1 MIEVKFIKQT
11 IVNQNGK
18 RELKNIGDT
27 MYIDENIAER
37 WANKRIIQAVKPKLI
52 KKEPVIKE
60 PVIKEPEI
68 EKKETEDLKPIFIKG
83 GKK

>member
-37 WANKRIIQAVKPKLI
+37 WANKKIIQVVKPKLI
-52 KKEPVIKE
+52 QKE
-60 PVIKEPEI
+60 PVIKEPEN

>member
-37 WANKRIIQAVKPKLI
+37 WANKKIIQVVKPKLI

-60 PVIKEPEI
+60 PEI
-68 EKKETEDLKPIFIKG
+68 EKKEN
-83 GKK
+83 

>member
-37 WANKRIIQAVKPKLI
+37 WANKKIIQVVKPKLI
-52 KKEPVIKE
+52 
-60 PVIKEPEI
+60 
-68 EKKETEDLKPIFIKG
+68 
-83 GKK
+83 

>member
-37 WANKRIIQAVKPKLI
+37 WVNKKIIQAVKPKLI

-60 PVIKEPEI
+60 PEIK
-68 EKKETEDLKPIFIKG
+68 KKETEDLKPIFIKG

>member
-37 WANKRIIQAVKPKLI
+37 WANKKIIQVVKPKLI
-52 KKEPVIKE
+52 QKE